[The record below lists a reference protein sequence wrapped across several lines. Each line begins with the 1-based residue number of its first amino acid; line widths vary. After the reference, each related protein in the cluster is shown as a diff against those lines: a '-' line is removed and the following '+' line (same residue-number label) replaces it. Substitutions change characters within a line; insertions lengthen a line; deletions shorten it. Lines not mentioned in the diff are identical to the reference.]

1 MPSSSLVG
9 AWGEER
15 AAAYLRRRGY
25 RIEAARYRCRYGEI
39 DLVASKVKFL
49 AFVEV
54 KLRSSDAVAKPR
66 GYVDFRKQDKLRTT
80 AQFYLSEHPTPL
92 QPRFD
97 VIEIYAPEGMQT
109 RRPVINHMEDAFE

>member
-1 MPSSSLVG
+1 MTLAST
-9 AWGEER
+9 E

-39 DLVASKVKFL
+39 DLVASRGRFL

-54 KLRSSDAVAKPR
+54 KLRASDAVAKPR
-66 GYVDFRKQDKLRTT
+66 EYVDFRKQGKIRTT
-80 AQFYLSEHPTPL
+80 AQYYLSEHPTQL

-97 VIEIYAPEGMQT
+97 VIEIYAPEGVRT